1 MPALARRRVLMSPAS
16 IERAVSRMA
25 HQIIEPEEAQSGLV
39 VIGIRRGGESLARR
53 LVTRDHRDQQ
63 RSAGSRLPQHQPLPR

>member
-1 MPALARRRVLMSPAS
+1 MSEAARPTFSGPSAVETTPDRTAVLSPTDVA
-16 IERAVSRMA
+16 RTVDRMA

-53 LVTRDHRDQQ
+53 LV
-63 RSAGSRLPQHQPLPR
+63 